1 LYLEQHQNSDSFQTL
16 LVGGCSIPKPFIMT
30 DNKNKKDA
38 RDRNQV
44 AGGESYEVDY
54 LAKELG
60 VTRQQVEEA
69 IKNVGNGR
77 EDVKNYLKNKK

>member
-16 LVGGCSIPKPFIMT
+16 LAGGCSIPKTFIMT

-44 AGGESYEVDY
+44 AGGD
-54 LAKELG
+54 LM
-60 VTRQQVEEA
+60 R
-69 IKNVGNGR
+69 
-77 EDVKNYLKNKK
+77 

>member
-16 LVGGCSIPKPFIMT
+16 LVGGCSIPKTFIMT

-44 AGGESYEVDY
+44 AG
-54 LAKELG
+54 
-60 VTRQQVEEA
+60 
-69 IKNVGNGR
+69 R
-77 EDVKNYLKNKK
+77 ENIKNYLKNRK